1 MSWKDILKLLITPRE
16 FLEKIQ
22 EKTGGEIKGSSTKT
36 KYTGRSRN
44 DIIDLAL
51 HHDRGWVKVKQQ
63 RGKEYYIHVSGHE
76 QSLRGYNL
84 SKMLEQVLE
93 MVEE

>member
-1 MSWKDILKLLITPRE
+1 MSWKNILKLMMTPRG
-16 FLEKIQ
+16 FLEQIQ
-22 EKTGGEIKGSSTKT
+22 EKTGGEIKGSSNRT

-44 DIIDLAL
+44 DIIDLSL
-51 HHDRGWVKVKQQ
+51 HHDNGYVKVKQQ
-63 RGKEYYIHVSGHE
+63 HGKEYYIIVSGHE
-76 QSLRGYNL
+76 QSLKGHNL